1 MLSKLCYF
9 FALLQAS
16 EANEKTTVNM
26 SDIVPRFAPFT
37 VQCHCF
43 SPSFL
48 LIKLV
53 HNCYL
58 NSIFF
63 PALLKAWETNEK
75 GTENMSD
82 MPRFAP
88 FTMQLKKQFWEVPRI
103 PHKVSGILCPRFRL
117 AMLVNGFSGF
127 FKSLL
132 ERLRFLKKHEKTNN
146 FKTHENGP

>member
-1 MLSKLCYF
+1 MK
-9 FALLQAS
+9 
-16 EANEKTTVNM
+16 EMTVNM

-63 PALLKAWETNEK
+63 FSALLKALETNEK

-82 MPRFAP
+82 IPTFAP
-88 FTMQLKKQFWEVPRI
+88 FTMQFKKVI
-103 PHKVSGILCPRFRL
+103 PPPVMSRALRALGFASLRS
-117 AMLVNGFSGF
+117 AMDFQV
-127 FKSLL
+127 
-132 ERLRFLKKHEKTNN
+132 FLKKPVGKTA
-146 FKTHENGP
+146 TS